1 MEAPSEQKI
10 VVTGGAGFIGS
21 QIAESFLPD
30 NEVVVLDNLTS
41 GSSRNVPDAATLIE
55 GDIRN
60 VDDVDAATKDAD
72 VIFHEA
78 ALVSVT
84 ASVEDPKESHAI
96 NIEGTL
102 NVLEA
107 ARQHDARVVLASS
120 AAIYGPPEAVPI
132 TEDHPKHPGSPYGLE
147 KLAVDQYARIYNDLY
162 GLETVPLRY
171 FNVYGPG
178 QTGGDYAGVIS
189 VFIEQALA
197 GDDITVHGDG
207 EQTRDFVF
215 IDDIIEANRRAS
227 TTDSV
232 GEPFNIGTGDSITIR
247 ELAELIR
254 DVTDS
259 DSDIVHTE
267 GRSADIKQSRADI
280 TKATEQLEYE
290 PTTSIQDGIEQ
301 TVEWYL
307 DQHVEQKH

>member
-1 MEAPSEQKI
+1 METPSEQKI

-21 QIAESFLPD
+21 QIAESFIPEND
-30 NEVVVLDNLTS
+30 VVVVDTLFS
-41 GSSRNVPDAATLIE
+41 GSAQNIPAEATFIQADVRNKEALEAAAT
-55 GDIRN
+55 
-60 VDDVDAATKDAD
+60 DAD
-72 VIFHEA
+72 IIFHEA

-84 ASVEDPKESHAI
+84 ASVDDPETSHAI
-96 NIEGTL
+96 NVNGTI

-107 ARQHDARVVLASS
+107 ARQHDTRVVLASS
-120 AAIYGPPEAVPI
+120 AAIYGPPNTVPI
-132 TEDHPKHPGSPYGLE
+132 TEDHPKQPGSPYGLD
-147 KLAVDQYARIYNDLY
+147 KLALDQYAQIYNKLY

-178 QTGGDYAGVIS
+178 QTGGEYAGVIT
-189 VFIEQALA
+189 VFIEQALS

-215 IDDIIEANRRAS
+215 IDDIVEANRRGS
-227 TTDSV
+227 ITDSV

-254 DVTDS
+254 TVTDS
-259 DSDIVHTE
+259 DSDIVHTD
-267 GRSADIKQSRADI
+267 GRSADIKHSQADI
-280 TKATEQLEYE
+280 SKSTEQLEYE

-301 TVEWYL
+301 TVEWYMS
-307 DQHVEQKH
+307 QQISQ

>member
-1 MEAPSEQKI
+1 MDAPSEQKI

-21 QIAESFLPD
+21 QIAESFILEKD
-30 NEVVVLDNLTS
+30 VVVLDNLTS
-41 GSSRNVPDAATLIE
+41 GDARNIPDEATFIE
-55 GDIRN
+55 GDVRDEQAIE
-60 VDDVDAATKDAD
+60 AATTDAD

-84 ASVEDPKESHAI
+84 ASVEDPKKSHAT
-96 NIEGTL
+96 NVEGTL

-107 ARQHDARVVLASS
+107 ARQQDARVVLASS
-120 AAIYGPPEAVPI
+120 AAIYGPPNMIPI
-132 TEDHPKHPGSPYGLE
+132 TEDHPKQPGSPYGLD
-147 KLAVDQYARIYNDLY
+147 KLAVDQYAQMYNELY
-162 GLETVPLRY
+162 GLKTVPLRY

-189 VFIEQALA
+189 VFIEQALS

-215 IDDIIEANRRAS
+215 IDDIVEANRRAS
-227 TTDSV
+227 TTASL

-254 DVTDS
+254 DVADS

-267 GRSADIKQSRADI
+267 GRTGDIKQSRADI
-280 TKATEQLEYE
+280 RKSTDQLGYE
-290 PTTSIQDGIEQ
+290 PDTSIEDGIEQ
-301 TVEWYL
+301 TVEWYMNHQL
-307 DQHVEQKH
+307 KNI